1 MAPFDP
7 VSALV
12 GGALI
17 GLAAVL
23 LMLLNGRIAGVS
35 GILGGALAG
44 DGRAWRLA
52 FLAGLVAAPLLMGA
66 LGDPL
71 PVPRVPAS
79 WAIVVAAGLLVGFG
93 TRLGGGCTSGH
104 GVCGIA
110 RLSPRSILA
119 TLVFMATAMVVVAI
133 MRHGLERDDFSSNR
147 HPALSRFLEHDL
159 FRKPVPT
166 FRDHARGG

>member
-1 MAPFDP
+1 MAPLDP
-7 VSALV
+7 VSALI

-35 GILGGALAG
+35 GILGEALTG
-44 DGRAWRLA
+44 EERGWRVA
-52 FLAGLVAAPLLMGA
+52 FLVGLVAAPLLLGA
-66 LGDPL
+66 VGDPL
-71 PVPRVPAS
+71 PSPQMPAS
-79 WAIVVAAGLLVGFG
+79 FAIVIAAGLLVGFG

-110 RLSPRSILA
+110 RFSPRSIAA

-133 MRHGLERDDFSSNR
+133 LRHGLG
-147 HPALSRFLEHDL
+147 
-159 FRKPVPT
+159 V
-166 FRDHARGG
+166 

>member
-7 VSALV
+7 VSALI

-35 GILGGALAG
+35 GILGEALTGG
-44 DGRAWRLA
+44 DRGWRLA
-52 FLAGLVAAPLLMGA
+52 FLAGLIGAPLLLGA
-66 LGDPL
+66 VG
-71 PVPRVPAS
+71 RPAPTPWMPS
-79 WAIVVAAGLLVGFG
+79 SLTIVIAAGLLVGFG

-110 RLSPRSILA
+110 RFSPRSITA
-119 TLVFMATAMVVVAI
+119 TLVFMTTAMAVVAI
-133 MRHGLERDDFSSNR
+133 MRHGF
-147 HPALSRFLEHDL
+147 
-159 FRKPVPT
+159 
-166 FRDHARGG
+166 GG

>member
-7 VSALV
+7 FSALV

-35 GILGGALAG
+35 GILGEALTG
-44 DGRAWRLA
+44 DDRGWRLA
-52 FLAGLVAAPLLMGA
+52 FLLGLAAAPLLLGA
-66 LGDPL
+66 VGR
-71 PVPRVPAS
+71 PVPTPWMPSS
-79 WAIVVAAGLLVGFG
+79 WAIVIAAGLLVGFG

-110 RLSPRSILA
+110 RLSPRSITA
-119 TLVFMATAMVVVAI
+119 TLVFMATAMVVVAV
-133 MRHGLERDDFSSNR
+133 MRHGL
-147 HPALSRFLEHDL
+147 
-159 FRKPVPT
+159 
-166 FRDHARGG
+166 GG

>member
-7 VSALV
+7 VSALI

-17 GLAAVL
+17 GFAAVL

-35 GILGGALAG
+35 GILGEALTG
-44 DGRAWRLA
+44 DDRGWRLA
-52 FLAGLVAAPLLMGA
+52 FLLGLIAAPLLLGA
-66 LGDPL
+66 IGQ
-71 PVPRVPAS
+71 PVPAPRMPTS
-79 WAIVVAAGLLVGFG
+79 FAIVVAAGLLVGFG

-110 RLSPRSILA
+110 RLSPRSIAA

-133 MRHGLERDDFSSNR
+133 VRHGF
-147 HPALSRFLEHDL
+147 
-159 FRKPVPT
+159 
-166 FRDHARGG
+166 GG